1 MCIRDSVVNGWD
13 RKLHEVV
20 FPQDAFTDAD
30 RAQQSARLAATEW
43 AQPAIGTVSL
53 SMLSL
58 LDDLGLEADCFGGH
72 SFGEVT
78 ALAAAGVISRS
89 DLLDVARTRGT
100 LMRDAATVG
109 GAMTAV
115 TASVEQI
122 REQLET

>member
-30 RAQQSARLAATEW
+30 RAQQSTRLAATEW
-43 AQPAIGTVSL
+43 AQPAVGTVSL

-100 LMRDAATVG
+100 LMPVSYTHLRAHETV
-109 GAMTAV
+109 
-115 TASVEQI
+115 
-122 REQLET
+122 L